1 MLRDKD
7 FDKLIQPILNIYN
20 KIEMELLLDVAERF
34 SSYSSISG
42 SLEWYLDKLD
52 DMNVLNDSALAVFA
66 KYSTKSEA
74 EILMMFIKAQYGNF
88 SKTDIDKA
96 YENGL
101 SSISYDD
108 LIKSKVFKDTLD
120 ESFRELNKSFR
131 LIQTK
136 ALESQRQAYMDILN
150 KAYIDVSSG
159 IYSYD
164 ASIRKAIKNMASK
177 GIAGVTYK
185 RKDGTIINYS
195 IEAAVRRDALTA
207 THKLAN
213 KTTLQSVVLTGNN
226 YVDISKHIGAR
237 VHPTNPIADHAGWQG
252 KQYQLNGESKE
263 YPNFVKSTGYGDILG
278 FGGVNCRHRM
288 FNFFPGIS
296 VPISHD
302 FDEKENIEYYEATQR
317 LRKLER
323 NMRSLKKQLNCVKA
337 INDADGVKQLKRKIS
352 AKSNQIDAFCKEKG
366 VSRDHSREQ
375 VA

>member
-1 MLRDKD
+1 MLQDKD

-34 SSYSSISG
+34 SSYSSIGG

-74 EILMMFIKAQYGNF
+74 EIRRMLTKAQYGNF
-88 SKTDIDKA
+88 IKSDMDRAYDAGISKVA
-96 YENGL
+96 
-101 SSISYDD
+101 YDD
-108 LIKSKVFKDTLD
+108 LIKSKVFSDTLN
-120 ESFRELNKSFR
+120 ESYKELDKAFKM
-131 LIQTK
+131 IQTK
-136 ALESQRQAYMDILN
+136 AIESQRQAYMDVLN
-150 KAYIDVSSG
+150 KAHMDVSSG
-159 IYSYD
+159 TYSYD
-164 ASIRKAIKNMASK
+164 TAIQRGIMAMADK
-177 GIAGVTYK
+177 GITGATYK
-185 RKDGTIINYS
+185 RKDGTIVNYS
-195 IEAAVRRDALTA
+195 IEAAVRRDTLTA
-207 THKLAN
+207 THQIAN
-213 KTTLQSVVLTGNN
+213 KTTLKSVELTGNN

-263 YPNFVKSTGYGDILG
+263 YPNFVKSTGYGNILG

-296 VPISHD
+296 VPISQNFND
-302 FDEKENIEYYEATQR
+302 DENKAYYEATQR

-323 NMRSLKKQLNCVKA
+323 DMRSLKKQLNCVKA

-366 VSRDHSREQ
+366 ISRDHSRE
-375 VA
+375 